1 VTERRGPFD
10 GWRGL
15 GALLLLL
22 AAVWAC
28 TLRAGFLWDDHALV
42 LGNAAL
48 KEPTFARIF
57 QSDLWCCTA
66 GPTSP
71 YYRPLTALS
80 LLLDRTVFGEAAW
93 GYHLH
98 NVALHLLAV
107 TLTWALARPTLGD
120 RRALF
125 AAGLFGVHPI
135 QSEAVTWI
143 AARNDLLATVAILGA
158 LWAVDRKERS
168 APVVFGSAPVVFG
181 SAPLAFG
188 FAMIACFAKESS
200 ALLPGLAWLWLR
212 RSGRTLDAAGW
223 LALTVPV
230 ALAGLAHLQIHWT
243 GTLGTSETRP
253 ESLADAVSAIVTFA
267 GWLTVPWPL
276 TSTVTSF
283 ASPPWTAWVGA
294 ALTLLAAS
302 RLARTGQGWALAWA
316 ALAFAPAVAGIA
328 TFGLF
333 GERYLYLPLF
343 AIAVGVAAVVP
354 SGPVARAVG
363 AGALLLSVAVVSFR
377 SVDWTDDASFFA
389 SAAARRPDAYT
400 LSLHGNAL
408 EKAGD
413 PRGAL
418 VAYEAALAEPRR
430 SLFACTRVVGIVFG
444 RVDGGPLEDAVGRW
458 SAAGCSGV
466 PGFDDDAA
474 MALLHA
480 HRPEA
485 ALRQARST
493 VTPDGSGRVAL
504 VEGTCLLADGD
515 LLGAAALGLGWH
527 GGLAGWHE
535 QLVLLADGANPR

>member
-1 VTERRGPFD
+1 MTDRRGPLE
-10 GWRGL
+10 GVRGL
-15 GALLLLL
+15 CALLLLL

-48 KEPTFARIF
+48 KEPTFERIF

-80 LLLDRTVFGEAAW
+80 LLLDRTLFGEAAW

-107 TLTWALARPTLGD
+107 ALTWALARPTLGD

-125 AAGLFGVHPI
+125 AACVFGVHPI

-158 LWAVDRKERS
+158 LWAVDRER
-168 APVVFGSAPVVFG
+168 P

-188 FAMIACFAKESS
+188 CALIACFTKESS

-212 RSGRTLDAAGW
+212 RSGRTLDRAGW

-253 ESLADAVSAIVTFA
+253 ASLADVVNAVVTFA
-267 GWLTVPWPL
+267 GWLTIPWPL

-283 ASPPWTAWVGA
+283 ATPPWTAWLGA
-294 ALTLLAAS
+294 ALALLAAS
-302 RLARTGQGWALAWA
+302 RLARTGQAWSLVWA

-363 AGALLLSVAVVSFR
+363 AVALLVSVSVVSFR
-377 SVDWTDDASFFA
+377 SADWTDDASFFA
-389 SAAARRPDAYT
+389 SAAERRPDSYT

-418 VAYEAALAEPRR
+418 LAYEAALAEPRR

-444 RVDGGPLEDAVGRW
+444 HVDGVALEDAVARW
-458 SAAGCSGV
+458 SAAGCSEV

-504 VEGTCLLADGD
+504 VEGTVLLADGD
-515 LLGAAALGLGWH
+515 LLGAAALGAGWH

-535 QLVLLADGANPR
+535 QLFLLADGVNPR